1 MFLSLSIYF
10 YIKILQIKVRSR
22 DIYIYHMVNVM
33 REVSQVSRMSL
44 SAACFITNFKI
55 LNDQKF
61 KVRGSFGLFFSNISK
76 Q

>member
-1 MFLSLSIYF
+1 MILSLSIYLN
-10 YIKILQIKVRSR
+10 IEILQIKVRSR
-22 DIYIYHMVNVM
+22 DIYHMVNVM